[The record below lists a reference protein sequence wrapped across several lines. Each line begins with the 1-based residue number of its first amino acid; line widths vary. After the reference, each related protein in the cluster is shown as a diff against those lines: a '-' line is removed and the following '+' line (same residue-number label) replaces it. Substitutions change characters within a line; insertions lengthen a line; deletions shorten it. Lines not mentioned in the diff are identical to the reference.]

1 MDVTDRATIES
12 SLTNYDIQ
20 TGTFEKDYKEWRK
33 DESSMKSIQYS
44 RLFGSV
50 RGAVLLKMMS
60 CAAACQRLLLFEV
73 DCRFVRPPFL
83 TCYVVHLQIYCF
95 YGPCN
100 FNDKYTAHWYWFYY
114 VLLELL
120 SIHTMVLKLYS
131 NSHNQTLRTYIF
143 ILSPSLK
150 IAKRNSDKE

>member
-1 MDVTDRATIES
+1 
-12 SLTNYDIQ
+12 
-20 TGTFEKDYKEWRK
+20 
-33 DESSMKSIQYS
+33 MKSIQYS

-73 DCRFVRPPFL
+73 DCRFVRPPFS

-120 SIHTMVLKLYS
+120 YTQWCSNYTPIRIIKLCVPTYSYCRHRWKLQKEIVTKNKTGIPTYIRLMLLHVLLIEYS
-131 NSHNQTLRTYIF
+131 PWYLRT
-143 ILSPSLK
+143 
-150 IAKRNSDKE
+150 RQT